1 VKRLCYADR
10 LVLPFSLDQI
20 VVAFTV
26 LVVSLTVH
34 EAAHAWSADLLGD
47 PTAARLGRVSL
58 NPLVHID
65 PIGTVIFPLVAM
77 ATSLPLIGWAR
88 PVPVG
93 VEHLGPGWRQKFMLI
108 AAAGPASNL
117 MMALV
122 ASGLLHLG
130 LAATGTALDWTMARL
145 LYTGLT
151 LNVLLA
157 VFNLLP
163 VPPLDGGNVLAG
175 LLPSRAA
182 QALDRVR
189 PFGFL
194 ILYAL
199 LLTGV
204 LSTLVEPVAGAIVS
218 RLD

>member
-1 VKRLCYADR
+1 L
-10 LVLPFSLDQI
+10 LPFSLDQLLI
-20 VVAFTV
+20 AFTV
-26 LVVSLTVH
+26 LIVSLTIH

-47 PTAARLGRVSL
+47 PTASRLGRVSL

-65 PIGTVIFPLVAM
+65 PIGTVLFPLVAM

-93 VEHLGPGWRQKFMLI
+93 VQYLGPEWRRKFMVI
-108 AAAGPASNL
+108 AAAGPISNL
-117 MMALV
+117 MLALV
-122 ASGLLHLG
+122 ASALLRLG
-130 LAATGTALDWTMARL
+130 LAATGTALDQPMARL
-145 LYTGLT
+145 IYTGLT

-157 VFNLLP
+157 VFNMLP

-175 LLPSRAA
+175 LLPGKAA
-182 QALDRVR
+182 HALDRLR
-189 PFGFL
+189 PFGFV
-194 ILYAL
+194 ILYVL

-204 LSTLVEPVAGAIVS
+204 LSTVVQPIAGAIVS